1 MGKGKKRAKV
11 CLNQSISMYVHEIF
25 LIKKMNKKNQNV
37 KRCEDPKHTDV
48 DIHGKGGFMGG
59 RAKILVQHQAIL
71 GLECQA

>member
-1 MGKGKKRAKV
+1 
-11 CLNQSISMYVHEIF
+11 
-25 LIKKMNKKNQNV
+25 MNTKNQNV
-37 KRCEDPKHTDV
+37 KRCEDPKHTDI